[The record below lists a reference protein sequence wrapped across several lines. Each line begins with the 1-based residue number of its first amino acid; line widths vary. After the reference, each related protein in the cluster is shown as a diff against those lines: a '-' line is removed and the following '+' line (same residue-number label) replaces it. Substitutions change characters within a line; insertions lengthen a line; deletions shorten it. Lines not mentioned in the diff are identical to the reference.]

1 MRESNRNG
9 HHVLTVADVAILLRI
24 SRKSVLRLISKGLPG
39 YELPLRGGWRFRR
52 QEVLDWMEARRMEDN

>member
-9 HHVLTVADVAILLRI
+9 NTILTVADVATLLRI
-24 SRKSVLRLISKGLPG
+24 SRKSVLRLISNGLPG

-52 QEVLDWMEARRMEDN
+52 QEIIDWMEARKMEDR

>member
-9 HHVLTVADVAILLRI
+9 NHILTITDVATMLRI
-24 SRKSVLRLISKGLPG
+24 SRKSVLRLISRGLPG

-52 QEVLDWMEARRMEDN
+52 HEILDWMEARRMEDH

>member
-9 HHVLTVADVAILLRI
+9 NTILTVADVAALLRL
-24 SRKSVLRLISKGLPG
+24 SRKSVLRLVSKGLPG

-52 QEVLDWMEARRMEDN
+52 QEILDWMEDRKMEDH

>member
-9 HHVLTVADVAILLRI
+9 EIFLSPADVAAMLKL

-52 QEVLDWMEARRMEDN
+52 QEVLDWMEARKMEDH

>member
-9 HHVLTVADVAILLRI
+9 NTILTVADVATLLRI

>member
-1 MRESNRNG
+1 MRELNRNG
-9 HHVLTVADVAILLRI
+9 DKILTVADVAALLRI

-52 QEVLDWMEARRMEDN
+52 QEVLDWMEARKMEDH